1 MKHSV
6 PMTHPVL
13 ARLGQVEWI
22 SRAINSSMGGD
33 FDDGKTFIPPVLYK
47 SVCIIHSKSVTSP
60 PRMHVRPGREGFL
73 CLPCS
78 NVRGVSCRWF
88 VRRTGQ
94 GVPVTMISVGLGK
107 LNS

>member
-1 MKHSV
+1 MMKHSV

-78 NVRGVSCRWF
+78 NVMGCILPLVRSPNGSRGSRYDDFCR
-88 VRRTGQ
+88 
-94 GVPVTMISVGLGK
+94 VG
-107 LNS
+107 